1 MPLQLSSFF
10 SILILLSF
18 SFKVTS
24 SLLYTTHYS
33 RFGYEGQDERILA
46 GATAFYGEFPFLVS
60 IAIDDTHSCTGFL
73 YSQRWVVTVASCID
87 K

>member
-1 MPLQLSSFF
+1 MLF
-10 SILILLSF
+10 
-18 SFKVTS
+18 
-24 SLLYTTHYS
+24 TTHCT
-33 RFGYEGQDERILA
+33 RFFNEVQDERILA